1 MSCYQCTV
9 CSLPFQSLVA
19 SMYCSER
26 CYIVEGMAY
35 YYQSFSNTTCPP
47 TSTATAATATAA
59 ATATSAASNW
69 SLRNCVSS
77 PTSEYDAIDLYYY
90 HEHSVLSPPVRK
102 NKTLPPP
109 TLSPILMSTPS
120 QATRRTAL
128 TSTTMTTRSR
138 SSSVLSANSWSADSS
153 SSSSMNTSV
162 SSGSS
167 CTSSDDGEED
177 PLSANWPKMDRLASS
192 SFDLHLSSNGSA
204 QWDPISMGWTTTSDS
219 FPTSSQTR
227 SKLPPPGSAW
237 EMEGDLTLSS
247 SPRKYLALSAS
258 IWGPGWHQVEPLPPS
273 FVKTLE
279 QSELELQAQAQAL
292 ALEKAALA
300 ATNPKAI
307 AKKAKREAKAA
318 AAALAAAAAAAQDQ
332 GEGQSQDVVMTDDG
346 SCSTASASASASDV
360 AGPTPA
366 PINALCSSRL
376 PRSLQF
382 VD

>member
-1 MSCYQCTV
+1 MDCYQCAV
-9 CSLPFQSLVA
+9 CSLPFQSLTA

-26 CYIVEGMAY
+26 CYIVDGMAY
-35 YYQSFSNTTCPP
+35 YYQSFSNTTCPS
-47 TSTATAATATAA
+47 TTTATAASATL
-59 ATATSAASNW
+59 TASNW
-69 SLRNCVSS
+69 SLRTCLSS
-77 PTSEYDAIDLYYY
+77 PTSEYDAIDLYYF
-90 HEHSVLSPPVRK
+90 HEHSALSPPVRK

-109 TLSPILMSTPS
+109 TLSPILLPTPS
-120 QATRRTAL
+120 QTTRRTAL
-128 TSTTMTTRSR
+128 TSTTTTTRSR
-138 SSSVLSANSWSADSS
+138 SSSVLSASSWSADSS
-153 SSSSMNTSV
+153 NSGSSMNTSV
-162 SSGSS
+162 SGGSS
-167 CTSSDDGEED
+167 STSSDDGEED

-192 SFDLHLSSNGSA
+192 SFDRHLSSNGRA
-204 QWDPISMGWTTTSDS
+204 EWDPISMGWMTTSDS
-219 FPTSSQTR
+219 LPASSQTR
-227 SKLPPPGSAW
+227 SELPSPASAW
-237 EMEGDLTLSS
+237 EMDGDLNLSS

-300 ATNPKAI
+300 AANPKAI

-318 AAALAAAAAAAQDQ
+318 AAAAAAALAAAAQDQ
-332 GEGQSQDVVMTDDG
+332 GEGQPQDVMMTDAD
-346 SCSTASASASASDV
+346 SSSNTSSSASDV

-366 PINALCSSRL
+366 PPNALCSSRL